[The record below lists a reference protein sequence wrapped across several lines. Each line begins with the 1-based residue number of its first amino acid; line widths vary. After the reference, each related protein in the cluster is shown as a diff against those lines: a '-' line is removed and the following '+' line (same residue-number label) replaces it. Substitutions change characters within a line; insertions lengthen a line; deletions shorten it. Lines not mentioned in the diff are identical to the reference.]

1 MRKLN
6 YLLLL
11 ISSITFAQKVISEV
25 SFKENKQPLDV
36 IYLPSQDKIVM
47 TLGEKTNKV
56 YGNIITDVWAFD
68 KDGFT
73 QKLVANEKLA
83 NCVFSPIETA
93 FLIGKLPEKNEFPTE
108 YKLILDGV
116 PTKYF
121 TINERFRYFNDIYG
135 LDFVNQK
142 ENTKIDLKND
152 DVFLKVIDLFGGKVI
167 KNKLEKPDLN
177 KLENKTTATF
187 TEGFDFDVRINESD
201 ISFITKSINRNYKSA
216 TIYRTVYDLYG
227 SKKGDYSYFASEPK
241 YFLLLSNNGGGL
253 VDPSNTNKKL
263 SELAVNNYLVD
274 KNTGNVYVYG
284 IYGSEAKE
292 ITNSTNIP
300 LGFYIFKYDSNAK
313 LLWESHQ
320 EIVDPSGFNQNQD
333 ASKIQFSIRL
343 RENEVF
349 CTIFSKDKN
358 YSDVVTI
365 SDNDG
370 LRKSQVFLKF
380 KKTQDNSSKDLL
392 KVDLLDSNYANFKFD
407 KDALYLLNSSQKF
420 QQYLSTLDKN
430 KSLQYKSYIS
440 KKGYWIIES
449 DNKTYSKVIFFN

>member
-11 ISSITFAQKVISEV
+11 ISSTTFAQKVISEV

-36 IYLPSQDKIVM
+36 IYLPNQDKVVM
-47 TLGEKTNKV
+47 TLGERTSKA

-93 FLIGKLPEKNEFPTE
+93 FLIGKLPEKNEFPSE

-152 DVFLKVIDLFGGKVI
+152 DVFLKVIDLFGSKVV

-201 ISFITKSINRNYKSA
+201 LSFITKSINKNYKSA
-216 TIYRTVYDLYG
+216 TIYRTVYNLEG
-227 SKKGDYSYFASEPK
+227 SKTGDYSYFVSEPK
-241 YFLLLSNNGGGL
+241 HFLLLSNNGSGV
-253 VDPSNTNKKL
+253 VDPSNTKKL

-274 KNTGNVYVYG
+274 KNSGNVYVYG
-284 IYGSEAKE
+284 LFGSEAKE

-300 LGFYIFKYDSNAK
+300 LGFYIFKYDSNGK

-320 EIVDPSGFNQNQD
+320 EVLDPLGFNQNQD
-333 ASKIQFSIRL
+333 VSKINFSIRL
-343 RENEVF
+343 RDNEVF
-349 CTIFSKDKN
+349 CSIFSKDRN
-358 YSDVVTI
+358 YLNTVTI
-365 SDNDG
+365 NDNDG
-370 LRKSQVFLKF
+370 LKKSQSSLKF
-380 KKTQDNSSKDLL
+380 KKSQDNTSKDLL
-392 KVDLLDSNYANFKFD
+392 KVDLLDNDYANFKFD
-407 KDALYLLNSSQKF
+407 KESLYLLDSSQNF
-420 QQYLSTLDKN
+420 QQYIKTIDKN
-430 KSLQYKSYIS
+430 KSLNYKTYLS
-440 KKGYWIIES
+440 KKGYWVIES
-449 DNKTYSKVIFFN
+449 DNKTQCKVLFFS